1 MTHPRLT
8 CFGYFQRPHPHLAS
22 LLIALSSA
30 RGGGAEACAE
40 GTGVL
45 AIGHFG
51 AFALSVKTQVSVS
64 LSSLRPGETLKT
76 NFSAHCRARCRFPGF
91 ARLRPRPDRLLYIC
105 FRARN
110 FEISR
115 TPRVSCECWYPSVPF
130 ARTAHF
136 RERPRSTARARPPR
150 CTDLY
155 GCVYTR
161 QDRRETHSET
171 RGSALTKAHSA
182 HTALRSTKRLRE
194 VYRTFPA

>member
-76 NFSAHCRARCRFPGF
+76 NFSAHCRAHAGFPVSRASGRVRTVCFTSVF
-91 ARLRPRPDRLLYIC
+91 ALEILRYRERRELAASVGIRVFRLRERH
-105 FRARN
+105 
-110 FEISR
+110 ISENDHA
-115 TPRVSCECWYPSVPF
+115 PP
-130 ARTAHF
+130 HGL
-136 RERPRSTARARPPR
+136 PPR